1 MFGCV
6 EIGSEVWF
14 TPKVCKTTSQI
25 PNYIQVWLK
34 NWHHKHKETRL
45 KRLLLQ
51 YQGKRTLFLCLFFIG
66 SNLLQRFPK
75 ILHFGCVPE
84 SCLLPEM
91 IVAPESFAHRVANL
105 LQRFH
110 HIVFMFVQWFS
121 FLFNPFPTSQA
132 SQHGPVV
139 ALVAGALLQSHG
151 CCTPWLLVLWI
162 WSWNSL

>member
-91 IVAPESFAHRVANL
+91 IVAPESFAHSRKSAPEISSYRLHVCSMIFVPVQSFSDQPSITARPCCCTCCRSPVAKPWVL
-105 LQRFH
+105 H
-110 HIVFMFVQWFS
+110 AM
-121 FLFNPFPTSQA
+121 A
-132 SQHGPVV
+132 
-139 ALVAGALLQSHG
+139 AGALD
-151 CCTPWLLVLWI
+151 LVLK
-162 WSWNSL
+162 